1 LRIRHVVGAAAAAT
15 ALALPSAALATGKPL
30 HPTHPSHPA
39 RVTQPGTSTPGP
51 KAGLAAKAKAYGR
64 YCQGQSKTHIAGTP
78 GTPFSTCVTDMAKLA
93 TGRASNPHTVC
104 LNESKRHVA
113 HTQGTPYSLCVAG
126 AKKLLK
132 AAAAKA
138 AASAPTSLA
147 VGLPQVPGV
156 RTSAPTS
163 STACTLPD
171 HSDVSWFHCYSP
183 QDIRS
188 AYGVDAVPSLPS
200 GVSNQGQGQT
210 IVLVDSYGS
219 PTASSDLQQF
229 HHTFFGGLPAP
240 DFQQVFPL
248 GNPQYKNACS
258 SSQGQS
264 GPCAAANW
272 SGEATLDI
280 EWAYSIAPRAH
291 LILLAVPPAETEGVQ
306 GFPTLFK
313 AISNEIDATPPGTLF
328 SMSFGVTEQ
337 TFGGAAAAQTAKLDA
352 VFQKGLAKHD
362 NFFAAS
368 GDNGSTGNSKQHKD
382 SGVYPYPT
390 VGWPASSPYVVSVG
404 GTQLQ
409 RGWTWNPTSNDA
421 FTGSG
426 DFNPAYWQW
435 NDGGNSE
442 AVWNESWGPIGTGG
456 GASVVY
462 PRPSWQQGADA
473 AYGNHR
479 IVPDTAWNAAVNGG
493 VDVYITAY
501 PQFNC
506 GNATGCWTI
515 YGGTSA
521 ATPQTAALVA
531 LANTAREA
539 AGKQPVGF
547 LDPILY
553 GGLGASAYSD
563 VVPQTYG
570 SAPPAFAGSE
580 VGLSGPVNKSV
591 GDLEDNQLWE
601 TPIAGYRTTTGYDA
615 TTGWGTPKAPLFVA
629 GVVAAP

>member
-1 LRIRHVVGAAAAAT
+1 MRRILALAGAAAALAVVPST
-15 ALALPSAALATGKPL
+15 ALAAGGPAHPA
-30 HPTHPSHPA
+30 HPTHPA
-39 RVTQPGTSTPGP
+39 TPGP
-51 KAGLAAKAKAYGR
+51 KAGLPAKAKAYGR
-64 YCQGQSKTHIAGTP
+64 YCQSQSKKHVAGTP

-93 TGRASNPHTVC
+93 TGKAANPHRVC

-113 HTQGTPYSLCVAG
+113 HMKGTPYSQCVAG
-126 AKKLLK
+126 AERLLK
-132 AAAAKA
+132 DMAKSKVA
-138 AASAPTSLA
+138 QAASTPASLA
-147 VGLPQVPGV
+147 VGLPQTPGL
-156 RTSAPTS
+156 RTATRSS

-171 HSDVSWFHCYSP
+171 HSDVSWYHCYTP

-188 AYGVDAVPSLPS
+188 AYGVDAIPSLPS

-219 PTASSDLQQF
+219 PTAAADLQHF
-229 HHTFFGGLPAP
+229 HDTFFGNLPNP
-240 DFQQVFPL
+240 DFQQVFPQ

-258 SSQGQS
+258 SSNGQS

-291 LILLAVPPAETEGVQ
+291 LVLLAVPPAETEGVQ
-306 GFPTLFK
+306 GLPNLFK
-313 AISNEIDATPPGTLF
+313 AISSEIDATPAGTLF
-328 SMSFGVTEQ
+328 SMSFGITEQ
-337 TFGGAAAAQTAKLDA
+337 TFGGAAGSQTSKFDA

-368 GDNGSTGNSKQHKD
+368 GDNGSTGTSKQHKD
-382 SGVYPYPT
+382 SGIYSYPT

-409 RGWTWNPTSNDA
+409 RGWRWNPSSNVA
-421 FTGSG
+421 FTANR

-435 NDGGNSE
+435 TSGADSE

-456 GASVVY
+456 GASALY
-462 PRPSWQQGADA
+462 SRPSWQSNVAGS
-473 AYGNHR
+473 YGDHR

-506 GNATGCWTI
+506 GNSTGCWTI

-531 LANTAREA
+531 LANTARSA
-539 AGKQPVGF
+539 AGKGPVGF

-563 VVPQTYG
+563 IVPQHYG
-570 SAPPAFAGSE
+570 TAPATFAGSE
-580 VGLSGPVNKSV
+580 VGVSGSVNKSV
-591 GDLEDNQLWE
+591 GDLVDNQMWE
-601 TPIAGYRTTTGYDA
+601 VPVAGYPTSSGYDA
-615 TTGWGTPKAPLFVA
+615 TTGWGTPRAPAFVA
-629 GVVAAP
+629 GLASSP